1 MVRIFMPDGGSS
13 GDVAWRE
20 VAGDGFE
27 LFWSMFGR
35 RACQHGWRV
44 GGDVALVIVFA
55 RLHGR
60 CRFCVVEWHSLL
72 LCRVVSRS

>member
-44 GGDVALVIVFA
+44 GGDVVLELFLLGCMVDVGFVWSSGI
-55 RLHGR
+55 R
-60 CRFCVVEWHSLL
+60 CFS
-72 LCRVVSRS
+72 VVS